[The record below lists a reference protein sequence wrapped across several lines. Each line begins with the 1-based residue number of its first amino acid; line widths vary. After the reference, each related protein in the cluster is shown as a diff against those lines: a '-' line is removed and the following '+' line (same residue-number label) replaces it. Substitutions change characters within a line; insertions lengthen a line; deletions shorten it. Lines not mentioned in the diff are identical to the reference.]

1 MHADVAPADGD
12 PERLIVSFGRHL
24 RAANRSVRTIE
35 KYLLAA
41 RQFAA
46 FCAANDGPTVGAA
59 IRRRDVEAYI
69 ADLLERFKPG
79 TAVTRYQ
86 DLRVLFAWLVDEEEI
101 ATSPMARMKPP
112 ILPEVPV
119 PVLSATEQRALLA
132 TCADKDFDNRRDTA
146 IIRLFLD
153 TGMRLA
159 ELAGL
164 RLDDPPGGA
173 GRPGRRLGQGR
184 GRATPGA
191 RGPARLRASGG
202 RGPRRGPLVGA
213 DRAAR
218 PPGSDPPTA
227 PRRPRSLFALV
238 SVPAP
243 ASATTTST
251 WRCGDCDGLVLDS
264 GPGAGHPVDAEPGHR
279 EDCGR
284 LAAEV
289 SQYVAGL
296 DADDQLSA
304 GIARVGTNH
313 VRELEAWDRPIELD
327 GPGLE
332 LW

>member
-1 MHADVAPADGD
+1 MHADAAPADGD
-12 PERLIVSFGRHL
+12 LERLIVSFGRHL
-24 RAANRSVRTIE
+24 RAANRSPRTIE

-46 FCAANDGPTVGAA
+46 FCAANNAPTVAAA

-132 TCADKDFDNRRDTA
+132 TCAGKEFDDRRDTA

-164 RLDDPPGGA
+164 RLGDLDLDQGVA
-173 GRPGRRLGQGR
+173 VVLGKG
-184 GRATPGA
+184 
-191 RGPARLRASGG
+191 
-202 RGPRRGPLVGA
+202 
-213 DRAAR
+213 
-218 PPGSDPPTA
+218 
-227 PRRPRSLFALV
+227 RRPRACPFGARTSQALDRYLR
-238 SVPAP
+238 SRERHRLGALPEAWLTRFG
-243 ASATTTST
+243 AMTGSAIAQMV
-251 WRCGDCDGLVLDS
+251 RRRGQQAGIDGLHPHVLRHTFAHS
-264 GPGAGHPVDAEPGHR
+264 WLEAGGNEGDLM
-279 EDCGR
+279 R
-284 LAAEV
+284 LAGWRSRNMLARYAA
-289 SQYVAGL
+289 ST
-296 DADDQLSA
+296 ADDRARAAHRRLS
-304 GIARVGTNH
+304 
-313 VRELEAWDRPIELD
+313 
-327 GPGLE
+327 PGYRL
-332 LW
+332 